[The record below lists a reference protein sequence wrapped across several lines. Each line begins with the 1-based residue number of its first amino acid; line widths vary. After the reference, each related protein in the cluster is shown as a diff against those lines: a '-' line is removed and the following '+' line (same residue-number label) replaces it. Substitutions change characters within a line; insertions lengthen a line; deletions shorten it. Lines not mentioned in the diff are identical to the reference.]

1 MTTENQVAGEVTK
14 IDPTLASIQ
23 QEREDVAAH
32 QARVKADIE
41 ERARLREKRALLG
54 EVLNMKADIE
64 KRFEAVKLQKKLLKG
79 LKLDLSA
86 LNDDEDLT
94 ADDLRN
100 LLKRGH
106 EAFHVDHIGKSPE
119 DLAAAL
125 PKLILSIVKNRNDA
139 LQDLSFLRAS

>member
-1 MTTENQVAGEVTK
+1 MTTENQATGEVTK

-23 QEREDVAAH
+23 QERDDAAAH
-32 QARVKADIE
+32 LARVKADAE
-41 ERARLREKRALLG
+41 ERARVREKRALLG

-64 KRFEAVKLQKKLLKG
+64 KRFDAVKRQKKLLKG

-86 LNDDEDLT
+86 LNDDGDLT
-94 ADDLRN
+94 AEDLKN

-106 EAFHVDHIGKSPE
+106 EAFHVENLDKPAVE

-125 PKLILSIVKNRNDA
+125 PNLIFSIVKNRND
-139 LQDLSFLRAS
+139 LLPLRRAS

>member
-1 MTTENQVAGEVTK
+1 MTTENQATGEVTK

-23 QEREDVAAH
+23 QERDDAAAH
-32 QARVKADIE
+32 LARVKADVE
-41 ERARLREKRALLG
+41 ERARVREKRALLG

-86 LNDDEDLT
+86 LNDDADLT
-94 ADDLRN
+94 AEDLKN

-106 EAFHVDHIGKSPE
+106 EAFHVENVGKPAE
-119 DLAAAL
+119 DLASAL
-125 PKLILSIVKNRNDA
+125 PGLILSIVKGRNDA
-139 LQDLSFLRAS
+139 LRDLPLRRAS